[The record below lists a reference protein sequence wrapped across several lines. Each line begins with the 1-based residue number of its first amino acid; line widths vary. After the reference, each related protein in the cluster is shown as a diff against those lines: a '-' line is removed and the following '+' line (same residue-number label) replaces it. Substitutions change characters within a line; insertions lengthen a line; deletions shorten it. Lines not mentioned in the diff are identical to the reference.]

1 MKIIAVLLL
10 SLLLLTGCG
19 RTEPETT
26 QADNKTQ
33 TDSKMQTVLAEQITE
48 ADAKRIAL
56 EHAGLTEGAVKN
68 LRVEYDWEDRQYE
81 VEFTAKRVE
90 YDYEIDA
97 VDGRIWKAEK
107 ESVYD

>member
-19 RTEPETT
+19 RAEPETM
-26 QADNKTQ
+26 QADHKT
-33 TDSKMQTVLAEQITE
+33 QTVLAEQITE
-48 ADAKRIAL
+48 ADAKQIAL

-68 LRVEYDWEDRQYE
+68 LRVEYDREDRQYE
-81 VEFTAKRVE
+81 VEFTVKRVE

-97 VDGRIWKAEK
+97 ANGQILKAEK
-107 ESVYD
+107 DGLYD